1 MSWLLELLIEGI
13 REICSQFLVDMMDL
27 ITGMFTDLLSCDL
40 SLFED
45 LFSVVKDL
53 YKNAILPMGIAILLL
68 ILIWQLFKTM
78 FGRGGVT
85 AEDPVELVCRS
96 CICLFML
103 VFARPIANY
112 ILEVAGTPYQWVA
125 GTEIKVKS
133 FSDFVSSLDQ
143 ASASLGIDSLS
154 ISILLLI
161 MQFVVAWNYFKMLFL
176 IAERYV
182 LLGVFS
188 YTAPLAFSTGG
199 SKATNNIL
207 ASWSK
212 MFGGQVILIIM
223 NAWCMKMLLS
233 GYGNLTASHYGFT
246 KFFIA
251 TLCLIGFSKVCFKLD
266 SYMASLGI
274 NLGRVSNGLGALSLM
289 LAAGRLFSFGNSHS
303 SAEKAGGG
311 EAVSTGN
318 GETMG
323 AYSDMGSGAGP
334 IPMGAGNSME
344 EMGEE
349 YMSGNP
355 QEEGYTESMDN
366 NNMET
371 DETGADNIL
380 DEMGI
385 GSQQDSMANETNPEE
400 STDNYGLGEGN
411 AFVDGEMDKNG
422 SLQEVGRVSD
432 HLEDSVQNAVNTE
445 DETATSSYAEG
456 MGDTNSIPME
466 SESGQEELV
475 EGGATLDYP
484 REDKTETE
492 AGMDLDTGTISE
504 GEMNLESVTSGSA
517 EKEYPSQD
525 SPVGAEAS
533 GDGILSEIGETSI
546 PASKGE
552 STIPKFSE
560 GSERTGEYQTGRDE
574 IVHGIE
580 KTSPESLHPE
590 SVESNRIADQN
601 MFQHGQNLKGNSLS
615 NGINRVS
622 EQEDGIGEIP
632 KSRQELRKRNIEDE
646 NW

>member
-1 MSWLLELLIEGI
+1 
-13 REICSQFLVDMMDL
+13 
-27 ITGMFTDLLSCDL
+27 
-40 SLFED
+40 
-45 LFSVVKDL
+45 
-53 YKNAILPMGIAILLL
+53 
-68 ILIWQLFKTM
+68 
-78 FGRGGVT
+78 
-85 AEDPVELVCRS
+85 
-96 CICLFML
+96 
-103 VFARPIANY
+103 
-112 ILEVAGTPYQWVA
+112 
-125 GTEIKVKS
+125 
-133 FSDFVSSLDQ
+133 
-143 ASASLGIDSLS
+143 
-154 ISILLLI
+154 
-161 MQFVVAWNYFKMLFL
+161 
-176 IAERYV
+176 
-182 LLGVFS
+182 
-188 YTAPLAFSTGG
+188 
-199 SKATNNIL
+199 
-207 ASWSK
+207 
-212 MFGGQVILIIM
+212 
-223 NAWCMKMLLS
+223 
-233 GYGNLTASHYGFT
+233 
-246 KFFIA
+246 
-251 TLCLIGFSKVCFKLD
+251 
-266 SYMASLGI
+266 
-274 NLGRVSNGLGALSLM
+274 
-289 LAAGRLFSFGNSHS
+289 
-303 SAEKAGGG
+303 
-311 EAVSTGN
+311 
-318 GETMG
+318 
-323 AYSDMGSGAGP
+323 
-334 IPMGAGNSME
+334 
-344 EMGEE
+344 
-349 YMSGNP
+349 
-355 QEEGYTESMDN
+355 
-366 NNMET
+366 
-371 DETGADNIL
+371 
-380 DEMGI
+380 
-385 GSQQDSMANETNPEE
+385 MANETNPEE

-615 NGINRVS
+615 SGINRVS

>member
-223 NAWCMKMLLS
+223 NAWCMKMFLS

>member
-223 NAWCMKMLLS
+223 NAWCMKMFLS

-334 IPMGAGNSME
+334 IPMGAGNPME

-504 GEMNLESVTSGSA
+504 GEMDLESVTSGSA
-517 EKEYPSQD
+517 GKEYSLQD
-525 SPVGAEAS
+525 IPAGAEAS

-560 GSERTGEYQTGRDE
+560 GSERTGEYQTGRGE

>member
-1 MSWLLELLIEGI
+1 
-13 REICSQFLVDMMDL
+13 MDL

-53 YKNAILPMGIAILLL
+53 YKNAILPIGIAILLL

-112 ILEVAGTPYQWVA
+112 ILEIAGTPYQWVA
-125 GTEIKVKS
+125 GTEIKVES

-223 NAWCMKMLLS
+223 NAWCMKMFLS

-274 NLGRVSNGLGALSLM
+274 NLGRVSNGMGALSLM

-311 EAVSTGN
+311 ETASTGSS
-318 GETMG
+318 ETMG
-323 AYSDMGSGAGP
+323 VYSDMGSGAGP

-344 EMGEE
+344 EIGEE

-355 QEEGYTESMDN
+355 QEEGCTETMDN

-385 GSQQDSMANETNPEE
+385 SSQQDSMVNETTPEE

-411 AFVDGEMDKNG
+411 AFVDGEMDKDR
-422 SLQEVGRVSD
+422 SLQEEGRVSD
-432 HLEDSVQNAVNTE
+432 QLEGSVPNAVNTE
-445 DETATSSYAEG
+445 DEVATSSYAEG

-504 GEMNLESVTSGSA
+504 GEMDLESVTSGSA
-517 EKEYPSQD
+517 GKEYSSQD
-525 SPVGAEAS
+525 IPTGAEAS

>member
-53 YKNAILPMGIAILLL
+53 YKNAILPIGIAILLL

-112 ILEVAGTPYQWVA
+112 ILEIAGTPYQWVA
-125 GTEIKVKS
+125 GTEIKVES

-223 NAWCMKMLLS
+223 NAWCMKMFLS

-274 NLGRVSNGLGALSLM
+274 NLGRVSNGMGALSLM
-289 LAAGRLFSFGNSHS
+289 LAASRLFSFGNSHS

-311 EAVSTGN
+311 EAASTGSS
-318 GETMG
+318 ETMG
-323 AYSDMGSGAGP
+323 AYSDMGSAAGP
-334 IPMGAGNSME
+334 IPMGAGNPME
-344 EMGEE
+344 EVGEE

-371 DETGADNIL
+371 DETGAYNIL

-385 GSQQDSMANETNPEE
+385 SSQQDSMANETNPEE

-411 AFVDGEMDKNG
+411 AFVDGEMDKDG
-422 SLQEVGRVSD
+422 SLQEEGRVSD
-432 HLEDSVQNAVNTE
+432 QLEGSVSNAVNTE
-445 DETATSSYAEG
+445 DESAMSSYAEG

-484 REDKTETE
+484 REDKTEME

-504 GEMNLESVTSGSA
+504 GEMDLESVTSGSA
-517 EKEYPSQD
+517 GKEYSSQD
-525 SPVGAEAS
+525 ISAGAEVS

-560 GSERTGEYQTGRDE
+560 GSERTGEYQVGRDE
-574 IVHGIE
+574 IVHG
-580 KTSPESLHPE
+580 TGRTNSESLHPE
-590 SVESNRIADQN
+590 SVESNRIVDQN
-601 MFQHGQNLKGNSLS
+601 MFQHGQNFKGSSLS